1 MTINKERPSCLPSN
15 LTPQEVLFSS
25 TTSMT
30 APHNNNNNNNAINN
44 NNNTAVDNNFDNG
57 DTLASANGNGPQS
70 MDQNFNEARFYQTE
84 VGNTS
89 FTVLKRYQNLQP
101 IGAGAQGIVCRALDV
116 ETGRNVA
123 IKKLSKPFQN
133 VIHAKRAYREF
144 KLMRLVSHKNII
156 GLLNAFTPQAN
167 VSDFCDVYLVM
178 ELLEANLCQVINLT
192 LDHDRMSFLIYQMLC
207 GVKHLHSAGIIHR
220 DLKPSNIVV
229 SSSCELKILDFGLA
243 RTTGKESFTMTPY
256 VVTRYY
262 RAPEVILGMGYKENV
277 DIWSVGCIMGE
288 MIRGAVLFPGTDHID
303 QWNKVGKVSYCRTL
317 LAFLQ
322 QQKIIFQRDLYFII
336 YCLYYYY
343 YESIQYWSLFSIDFK
358 GANGLR
364 PMSGSNFNLYYQVIE
379 QLGTPAE
386 DFQRRLQN
394 SVLTYVQSRPYCQG
408 YSFDRLFT
416 NSFFADDSPEGLER
430 ANQARD
436 LLSKMLVIDPERR
449 ISVDDALQHPYIK
462 VWYDHAEVNGPAP
475 ERYDHSIDEQDHS
488 IHEWKELIF
497 QEVMQ
502 CQEQL

>member
-303 QWNKVGKVSYCRTL
+303 QWNKV
-317 LAFLQ
+317 
-322 QQKIIFQRDLYFII
+322 
-336 YCLYYYY
+336 
-343 YESIQYWSLFSIDFK
+343 
-358 GANGLR
+358 
-364 PMSGSNFNLYYQVIE
+364 IE

>member
-1 MTINKERPSCLPSN
+1 MRPSRTANNVRYRLYKITSFFFLVRARSSKKERPSCLPSN

-229 SSSCELKILDFGLA
+229 
-243 RTTGKESFTMTPY
+243 
-256 VVTRYY
+256 
-262 RAPEVILGMGYKENV
+262 
-277 DIWSVGCIMGE
+277 
-288 MIRGAVLFPGTDHID
+288 
-303 QWNKVGKVSYCRTL
+303 
-317 LAFLQ
+317 
-322 QQKIIFQRDLYFII
+322 
-336 YCLYYYY
+336 
-343 YESIQYWSLFSIDFK
+343 
-358 GANGLR
+358 
-364 PMSGSNFNLYYQVIE
+364 IE